1 MEKIATLDQQANVLR
16 QENEELANLT
26 LKLKEQVYKLQQ
38 ELQWHINNGC
48 ELGGRASTV
57 LSESETEL
65 GPKLSPELASPDST
79 TLPGVMSPI
88 QDKDEVILSWTWTQC
103 CKLPVSTKKFLNI
116 YNNQLHF
123 ITDRFFY
130 EGWKIFLIQLFKN
143 DRTVWISFTKWYA
156 NQLNVQ
162 TVNILFYELVQC
174 ACCKIYLYTFIN

>member
-57 LSESETEL
+57 LSEIETEL
-65 GPKLSPELASPDST
+65 GPKLSPELASSDST

-88 QDKDEVILSWTWTQC
+88 QDKDEVILS
-103 CKLPVSTKKFLNI
+103 
-116 YNNQLHF
+116 
-123 ITDRFFY
+123 
-130 EGWKIFLIQLFKN
+130 
-143 DRTVWISFTKWYA
+143 
-156 NQLNVQ
+156 
-162 TVNILFYELVQC
+162 
-174 ACCKIYLYTFIN
+174 